1 MFENIGA
8 KDECKFFQEP
18 GSSCVPLSTSGQN
31 HTGSLQLCWTCNN
44 NEETGFHGKQNIQ
57 SMTYSNSDIWT
68 WETIRLSC
76 QILKIPLWQI
86 MGCISQMNL
95 EHFSGKTSG
104 IFYVKL
110 HAGNLL
116 PPNCQIVNRS
126 LSKSKS
132 TICFRRW
139 NQISQKPETKLLH
152 LTAGK
157 KLRNKQQTSR
167 LNTPLIQKGWDGLK
181 NWHIKQIW
189 YFLKIK

>member
-1 MFENIGA
+1 MFENIGV

-31 HTGSLQLCWTCNN
+31 HTGSLKLWTCNN
-44 NEETGFHGKQNIQ
+44 NEEIGFHGKQNIQ

-116 PPNCQIVNRS
+116 PPNCQIVNCS
-126 LSKSKS
+126 LSISKS
-132 TICFRRW
+132 TICFRWW
-139 NQISQKPETKLLH
+139 NQISPETRNI
-152 LTAGK
+152 TAMFNS
-157 KLRNKQQTSR
+157 REEIEKQTADLQVEHSSNPKRSR
-167 LNTPLIQKGWDGLK
+167 WT
-181 NWHIKQIW
+181 
-189 YFLKIK
+189 